1 MSMFFRIP
9 SYSLLVTSTL
19 LNLFVCFFST
29 YSYWGNSSHV
39 CCFLFQATRIAQK
52 MKFSIKDFFRECDQ
66 IRRTLGHI
74 YWRNPW
80 WKTFFVH
87 CRPNYANQKVH
98 LLCFQVILVFY
109 LIRPGNSYICFV
121 LERSVPEDVPMR

>member
-19 LNLFVCFFST
+19 LNLFVCFFFT
-29 YSYWGNSSHV
+29 YFYCGNSSHV

-52 MKFSIKDFFRECDQ
+52 MKFSIKDFFRNCDQ

-80 WKTFFVH
+80 RKTSFFVH
-87 CRPNYANQKVH
+87 YWPNYANQKVH
-98 LLCFQVILVFY
+98 LLFLSNLSFY